1 MAFSWHLTSNLTAPC
16 MEVTKVYLI
25 AMQKGGYQAI
35 PIKAEDRW
43 DFHKLFVGRREI
55 RIILRVR
62 GRQYLLYHTRDLVAK
77 YPQLKMPQLTLLC
90 DEIISKTSECMGH
103 GDAYIDFEHIYKAT
117 ECRHQRCW
125 RDLGLISPATPE
137 LYHGHP
143 IDPKT
148 DQLVSY
154 VRVDLDDIVVMD
166 HEPPVDCVQEEL
178 PY

>member
-1 MAFSWHLTSNLTAPC
+1 M
-16 MEVTKVYLI
+16 YLI

-35 PIKAEDRW
+35 LIKPGAKW
-43 DFHKLFVGRREI
+43 DFRKLLVGRREV

-62 GRQYLLYHTRDLVAK
+62 GRQYLLYHTRELTQK
-77 YPQLKMPQLTLLC
+77 YPILRQEHLIPLC
-90 DEIISKTSECMGH
+90 DEIIAATSERIAG
-103 GDAYIDFEHIYKAT
+103 GQKYIEFERLAAAA
-117 ECRHQRCW
+117 ECRHQRRW
-125 RDLGLISPATPE
+125 RDQGLISPATPA

-154 VRVDLDDIVVMD
+154 VQVTMDDIVVMD
-166 HEPPVDCVQEEL
+166 HEPPVDCDQEEL

>member
-1 MAFSWHLTSNLTAPC
+1 M
-16 MEVTKVYLI
+16 YLI
-25 AMQKGGYQAI
+25 AKQTGGYQAI

-55 RIILRVR
+55 RIILRVQ

-90 DEIISKTSECMGH
+90 DEIIAKTSECIAGTQK
-103 GDAYIDFEHIYKAT
+103 YIEFNRITAAA
-117 ECRHQRCW
+117 ECRHQRRW
-125 RDLGLISPATPE
+125 REQGLISLATPE
-137 LYHGHP
+137 QYQGHP

-148 DQLVSY
+148 EQLVSY
-154 VRVDLDDIVVMD
+154 VRVDLDDIVIMD
-166 HEPPVDCVQEEL
+166 HEPPVDCDQEEL